1 VAKREAVV
9 QNFDNRLDTD
19 MNSGS
24 GRAGVAVMRTRP
36 LPIKL
41 RGWQAAA
48 LEIWRASDR
57 GVVAVVTGGGKT
69 WFALACVVDL
79 LERKPDTSIVIVVP
93 TTALLDQWVVVLTDD
108 LGISPEDIA
117 TYGGGKRPGKPR
129 LFNVMII
136 NTARTASPE
145 VAKSGPT
152 FLIVDECHR
161 AGSMDN
167 AKSLRGSHVATLG
180 LSATPER
187 DFDDLFNEVVVPV
200 LGAVIYRYDY
210 RQALIDGVITDFDL
224 TNVQVPLTAE
234 EQTAYNGFTRKLAP
248 LLRMRE
254 QGKMVDDRIQTVL
267 RNRARVSTGAVMR
280 IPAAVKIV
288 ESHRRIKAIIF
299 HEQIFAADAITQF
312 LKERGHRVAAYHSG
326 IGLHLRQDNLR
337 MFRRSEIDV
346 LVTCRA
352 LDEGINVPDASLAVV
367 VASTSSTRQRI
378 QRLGR
383 VLRPAAGKKKAEIYT
398 IYATA
403 PEAER
408 LRREEEGLEG
418 ANSVAW
424 QTISTDA

>member
-1 VAKREAVV
+1 
-9 QNFDNRLDTD
+9 
-19 MNSGS
+19 MSS
-24 GRAGVAVMRTRP
+24 RP

-41 RGWQAAA
+41 RAWQAAA
-48 LEIWRASDR
+48 LEIWRRSDR

-79 LERKPDTSIVIVVP
+79 LERKPETSIVIVVP

-117 TYGGGKRPGKPR
+117 TYGGGKRPSKHR
-129 LFNVMII
+129 LFNVMVI
-136 NTARTASPE
+136 NTARTVAPA

-161 AGSMDN
+161 AGSVEN
-167 AKSLRGSHVATLG
+167 ARSLRGPHIATLG

-187 DFDDLFNEVVVPV
+187 DFDDLFNEAVVPV
-200 LGAVIYRYDY
+200 LGEVIYRYNY
-210 RQALIDGVITDFDL
+210 RQALGDGVITDFDL
-224 TNVQVPLTAE
+224 TNVQVPLTKE
-234 EQTAYNGFTRKLAP
+234 EQTAYNGFTKKLIP

-254 QGKMVDDRIQTVL
+254 QGKMVDDRIQVVL

-288 ESHRRIKAIIF
+288 EDHRRIKTIVF

-312 LKERGHRVAAYHSG
+312 LKERGHRVSAYHSG

-337 MFRRSEIDV
+337 MFRRGEIDV

-383 VLRPAAGKKKAEIYT
+383 VLRPAPDKKKAEIYT
-398 IYATA
+398 VYATE

-424 QTISTDA
+424 QKLSGVG

>member
-1 VAKREAVV
+1 MV
-9 QNFDNRLDTD
+9 
-19 MNSGS
+19 
-24 GRAGVAVMRTRP
+24 VAVMRSRP

-48 LEIWRASDR
+48 LKIWRDSDR

-108 LGISPEDIA
+108 LGINSEDIA

-161 AGSMDN
+161 SGSMDN
-167 AKSLRGSHVATLG
+167 AKSLRGPHIATLG

-200 LGAVIYRYDY
+200 LGEVIYRYDY
-210 RQALIDGVITDFDL
+210 RQALSDGVITDFDL
-224 TNVQVPLTAE
+224 TNVQVPLTDE

-254 QGKMVDDRIQTVL
+254 QGKLVDDRIHTVL
-267 RNRARVSTGAVMR
+267 RNRARVSKSAVMR
-280 IPAAVKIV
+280 IPAAVKII
-288 ESHRRIKAIIF
+288 ENHRRLKTLVF

-312 LKERGHRVAAYHSG
+312 LKERGHRVAAYHSN
-326 IGLHLRQDNLR
+326 IGRHLRQDNLR
-337 MFRRSEIDV
+337 MFRRGEIDV

-383 VLRPAAGKKKAEIYT
+383 VLRPAAGKEKADIFT
-398 IYATA
+398 VYATQ

-408 LRREEEGLEG
+408 LRQEEEGLEG
-418 ANSVAW
+418 ANSVVW
-424 QTISTDA
+424 QKLSGAG